1 MMAALRIIVLVAGAC
16 MPSACAVIVIGD
28 LPHIPEQVGLINI
41 DKSSAPAV
49 PASQAERKQAGSR
62 P

>member
-1 MMAALRIIVLVAGAC
+1 MMAALRTMVLVVGAC

-41 DKSSAPAV
+41 DKSSAPDTQ
-49 PASQAERKQAGSR
+49 ASQAERKQTGSR